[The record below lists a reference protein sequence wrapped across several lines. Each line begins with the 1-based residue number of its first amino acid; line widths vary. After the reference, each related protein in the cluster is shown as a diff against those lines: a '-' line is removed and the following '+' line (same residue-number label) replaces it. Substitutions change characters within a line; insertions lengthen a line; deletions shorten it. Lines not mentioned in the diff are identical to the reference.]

1 MRTLIISGG
10 VEGIQR
16 IEFDDKNASLMFR
29 AISLDVEAHN
39 SLNTVENRWVWG
51 EEGTESDP
59 TLAKPEE

>member
-16 IEFDDKNASLMFR
+16 IEFEDKDASLMLR

-39 SLNTVENRWVWG
+39 SINSIENRWVWG
-51 EEGTESDP
+51 EEGTSNDP
-59 TLAKPEE
+59 TLAKP